1 MCSPTYLVFVQ
12 CYHVSHTDVQRDL
25 FNFVC
30 FYHYETPH
38 QFLRTTYTVHVDV
51 IKLSVML
58 LDSFYHNVISAMA
71 LPVLSYARSVYL
83 IQASTQLEG
92 KMAQPES

>member
-1 MCSPTYLVFVQ
+1 MLSCIAYRRSARLIQF
-12 CYHVSHTDVQRDL
+12 CL
-25 FNFVC
+25 FLSLQISTSILED
-30 FYHYETPH
+30 YI
-38 QFLRTTYTVHVDV
+38 HVDV

-71 LPVLSYARSVYL
+71 LPVLSYMYARSVYL